1 MDYQT
6 PQIAEIYDTANPMA
20 EDTEFYVSLAGLHSD
35 SDELARC

>member
-1 MDYQT
+1 
-6 PQIAEIYDTANPMA
+6 MA